1 MTSLLP
7 QGPPG
12 PCVIGVDMPFKP
24 LKLLIAYDDA
34 RGHCGRVVPRMKQL
48 LEDRAF
54 EVQTHVIGDQPEQV
68 DLYEVDGLVLGTP
81 SFGVG
86 LRGAG
91 PTERVKR
98 WVEAQG
104 GLEEVK
110 VATFSV
116 YEIRAGNSLRNIRQL
131 VRDQQGE
138 HIAGFA
144 YWLAR
149 PEHDE
154 HVLPAECMVRIR

>member
-1 MTSLLP
+1 
-7 QGPPG
+7 
-12 PCVIGVDMPFKP
+12 MPFEP
-24 LKLLIAYDDA
+24 LKLLLAYDDEKSL
-34 RGHCGRVVPRMKQL
+34 CGRVVPRMKQL

-54 EVQTHVIGDQPEQV
+54 LVDTLVIGDSPEPV
-68 DLYEVDGLVLGTP
+68 DLVEYAGLILGTP

-91 PTERVKR
+91 PSEAVRA
-98 WVEAQG
+98 WVGAQG
-104 GLEEVK
+104 GLEEVR

-116 YEIRAGNSLRNIRQL
+116 YEIRPGNSLRNIRQL
-131 VRDQQGE
+131 VRDHHGE
-138 HIAGFA
+138 HIAGHA
-144 YWLAR
+144 YWLLK

>member
-1 MTSLLP
+1 
-7 QGPPG
+7 
-12 PCVIGVDMPFKP
+12 MPFEP
-24 LKLLIAYDDA
+24 LKLLLAYDDE
-34 RGHCGRVVPRMKQL
+34 RGHCGRVAPRLKRL

-54 EVQTHVIGDQPEQV
+54 LVDAHVIGEVAERV
-68 DLYEVDGLVLGTP
+68 DLHGYDGLLLGTP

-91 PTERVKR
+91 PSDRVR
-98 WVEAQG
+98 AWVEAQG
-104 GLEEVK
+104 GLEEVR

-116 YEIRAGNSLRNIRQL
+116 FELRPGNTLRNTRQL
-131 VRDQQGE
+131 VRDHKGE
-138 HIAGFA
+138 HIAGHA
-144 YWLAR
+144 YWLLK

>member
-1 MTSLLP
+1 
-7 QGPPG
+7 
-12 PCVIGVDMPFKP
+12 MPFKP
-24 LKLLIAYDDA
+24 LKLLLAFDDE

-54 EVQTHVIGDQPEQV
+54 EVELHEIGDSPQRV
-68 DLYEVDGLVLGTP
+68 DLYDYAGLVLGTP

-91 PTERVKR
+91 PTERVKA

-110 VATFSV
+110 VATFST
-116 YEIRAGNSLRNIRQL
+116 YEVRAGNSLRNIRQL
-131 VRDQQGE
+131 VRDQHGE
-138 HIAGFA
+138 HVAGHA
-144 YWLAR
+144 YWLLK